1 MGHSSQL
8 APVIPIPSLRPPIP
22 VPTMHFDLPF
32 EPIDAFENLENILPP
47 FASKL
52 SQRDLRNFITFG
64 FVSRR
69 FVLHGRFKPVGH
81 VRAMRSEDDFTAESF
96 LNDPVPPGSN
106 EPLYNGDAV
115 GCKCSKS
122 SVRSTTSL

>member
-1 MGHSSQL
+1 MQ
-8 APVIPIPSLRPPIP
+8 
-22 VPTMHFDLPF
+22 FDLPF

-52 SQRDLRNFITFG
+52 GQEDLRNLITFG

-69 FVLHGRFKPVGH
+69 FVLHGRFKPAGY

-96 LNDPVPPGSN
+96 LNDTVPPGSH

-115 GCKCSKS
+115 GCKSSKF
-122 SVRSTTSL
+122 V